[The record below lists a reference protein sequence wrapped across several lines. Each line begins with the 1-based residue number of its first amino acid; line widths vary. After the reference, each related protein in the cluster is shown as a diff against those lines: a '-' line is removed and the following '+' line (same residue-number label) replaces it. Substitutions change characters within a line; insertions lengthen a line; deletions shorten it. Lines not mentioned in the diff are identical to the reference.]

1 MGREREVN
9 AQNDEK
15 SRSISRR
22 RQDGQEERK
31 KRHGED
37 TDELRRLNA
46 NYDDTIDR
54 D

>member
-31 KRHGED
+31 GETRRRHGRAEA
-37 TDELRRLNA
+37 T
-46 NYDDTIDR
+46 
-54 D
+54 